1 MQRYDQSHHPDVV
14 ETRMALYFSALAV
27 LHELPA

>member
-1 MQRYDQSHHPDVV
+1 MQVYDQSHHRDVV

-27 LHELPA
+27 LHELSA